1 GRGRRSRAPSTGR
14 GQRGRGNPRPA
25 STFAPPRFEPTEED
39 ADQWDT
45 LNEISSTEYDTA
57 KWTEEN
63 TQIFCD
69 LVVEQIKQGN
79 CPNGQMKP
87 SAYKI
92 MAQKYFEQTNLWH
105 QQKQMKNRYSQCK
118 SMYRF
123 IKWANGEIGLGRGPN
138 GEIKAS
144 PAWWK
149 THCTKQYWEC
159 KKFRHGWPTYLDQLM
174 FMFHGIAV
182 DGRSSYVPGCD
193 DDTTD
198 LNSDGEGDE
207 EDDDLRSPIS
217 SSSLK
222 RASSTTDTAT
232 SPPKKHK
239 SPMVKYMKDMIDT
252 LRVGSSKDLEVAKQI
267 QDHIASKKRD
277 AKLAAKE
284 ERDAEIEKCL
294 QLVKECGASEDSEEF
309 YVATMKF
316 AESYNRSVFLNIGSP
331 AARMAWLK
339 RCCRDWSG

>member
-1 GRGRRSRAPSTGR
+1 MCRRGHHGRAPSTGHGR
-14 GQRGRGNPRPA
+14 HGRGNPRPA
-25 STFAPPRFEPTEED
+25 STSVPPRFEPTEED
-39 ADQWDT
+39 ADRWDT
-45 LNEISSTEYDTA
+45 PNEISS
-57 KWTEEN
+57 
-63 TQIFCD
+63 
-69 LVVEQIKQGN
+69 
-79 CPNGQMKP
+79 
-87 SAYKI
+87 
-92 MAQKYFEQTNLWH
+92 
-105 QQKQMKNRYSQCK
+105 
-118 SMYRF
+118 F
-123 IKWANGEIGLGRGPN
+123 IKWANEETGLGRGPN

-144 PAWWK
+144 PEWWK
-149 THCTKQYWEC
+149 MHCTKQYWEC

-193 DDTTD
+193 DDTTY

-217 SSSLK
+217 SSNLK

-239 SPMVKYMKDMIDT
+239 SPMVKYKKDMIDVQ
-252 LRVGSSKDLEVAKQI
+252 VGSSKDLEVAKQI

-284 ERDAEIEKCL
+284 EREAEIEKCL

-316 AESYNRSVFLNIGSP
+316 VESYNRTIFLNIGSP

-339 RCCRDWSG
+339 WCCRDWSG